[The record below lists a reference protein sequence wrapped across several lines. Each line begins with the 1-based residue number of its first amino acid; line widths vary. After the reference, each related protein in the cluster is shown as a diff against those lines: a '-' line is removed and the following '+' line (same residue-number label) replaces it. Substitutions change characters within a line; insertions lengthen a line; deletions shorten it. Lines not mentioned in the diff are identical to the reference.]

1 MSAVEHA
8 DVSSRLSGVTRLW
21 VVRLQYQWDPVAG
34 FGEGRELFV
43 RWRFAQTA
51 VWHPTGFTV
60 ALYVA
65 NTWTGGG

>member
-1 MSAVEHA
+1 
-8 DVSSRLSGVTRLW
+8 VTRLW